1 MPATDPINPN
11 VHPLIYRLNTIYGQA
26 QAAALEAEGKDGIIF
41 NATYTNFWEGAM
53 AWAGWWHNEV
63 GLLTEVA
70 SARIA
75 TPVVQT
81 KADPNKPARTASCRK
96 RGRGGE
102 GFNSDRGP
110 SCATG
115 CADGYFPAHGISAA
129 VAGRN
134 VAAARH
140 RGLRNDGDVCAA
152 EHRRRSPRNFAP
164 QYLRHQSQHD
174 RIGKKG
180 ELGFEDKDKSFAAII
195 PVQGQ
200 HDPNEVIDLVDKLK
214 MGGVEV
220 SRATKEFKQDGET
233 YAAGTYVI
241 PFTQVFARYAK
252 DMLEKQTYPEVRR
265 APNAPAEAPYDVSAW
280 SLGMQFGVK
289 TIFAKTA
296 LPADLAIEP
305 VSATPKF
312 ILDASNDGDHWTF
325 PYTGAES
332 AVVINRLLKSGASVS
347 FERGRNSSAAIVH
360 ANATREQWSAAS
372 AGFEI
377 RPPSSPAAAATHAQ
391 SPASASSQ
399 ITLRAPRVGLY
410 QSWTANMDE
419 GWTRWVFDHYEFPY
433 KILHNADIQSGNLR
447 ANFDAILIPDQT
459 EQSLM
464 EGQTTEF
471 IVPEYR
477 GGIGA
482 KGWQALSDFMDQGGT
497 VIALGGA
504 SHTSDR

>member
-1 MPATDPINPN
+1 
-11 VHPLIYRLNTIYGQA
+11 
-26 QAAALEAEGKDGIIF
+26 
-41 NATYTNFWEGAM
+41 
-53 AWAGWWHNEV
+53 
-63 GLLTEVA
+63 
-70 SARIA
+70 
-75 TPVVQT
+75 
-81 KADPNKPARTASCRK
+81 
-96 RGRGGE
+96 
-102 GFNSDRGP
+102 
-110 SCATG
+110 
-115 CADGYFPAHGISAA
+115 
-129 VAGRN
+129 
-134 VAAARH
+134 
-140 RGLRNDGDVCAA
+140 
-152 EHRRRSPRNFAP
+152 
-164 QYLRHQSQHD
+164 
-174 RIGKKG
+174 
-180 ELGFEDKDKSFAAII
+180 
-195 PVQGQ
+195 
-200 HDPNEVIDLVDKLK
+200 
-214 MGGVEV
+214 
-220 SRATKEFKQDGET
+220 
-233 YAAGTYVI
+233 
-241 PFTQVFARYAK
+241 
-252 DMLEKQTYPEVRR
+252 
-265 APNAPAEAPYDVSAW
+265 
-280 SLGMQFGVK
+280 MQFGVK

-504 SHTSDR
+504 STLLIDKLPLPIKELKRTYTRDQHFAPGTIVNLQVDTSSPLGFGSAADTYGFYINSPFFEITDGFSSQKVSVVARYPNSNVNASGWLRGEDLMMGHAAEVAIDMNPGKLVLFGIRPQHRAQTHATLPLLFDSLYWSAETEAAPK